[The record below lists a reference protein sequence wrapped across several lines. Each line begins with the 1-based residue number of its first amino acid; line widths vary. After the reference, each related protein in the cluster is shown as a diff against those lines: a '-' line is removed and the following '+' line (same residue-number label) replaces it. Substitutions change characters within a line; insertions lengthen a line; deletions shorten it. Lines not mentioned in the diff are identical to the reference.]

1 MDDSASK
8 EGRYRAAWAA
18 KKKTYQ
24 LDKNIEKHFA
34 SIMRIMF
41 YGTLSLHIQ
50 QLDLLFKNVVCTV
63 CSYEYV
69 FVGIL
74 TLKFEIR
81 VNVRCFFPCYLH
93 RI

>member
-1 MDDSASK
+1 M
-8 EGRYRAAWAA
+8 GPYPC
-18 KKKTYQ
+18 
-24 LDKNIEKHFA
+24 
-34 SIMRIMF
+34 IM
-41 YGTLSLHIQ
+41 HIQ

-93 RI
+93 RIRLLTDSIEEKSLRC